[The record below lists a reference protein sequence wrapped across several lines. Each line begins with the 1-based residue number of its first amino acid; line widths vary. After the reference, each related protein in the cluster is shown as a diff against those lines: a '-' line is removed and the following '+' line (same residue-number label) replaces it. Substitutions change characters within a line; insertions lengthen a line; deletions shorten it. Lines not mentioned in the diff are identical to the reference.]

1 MALNLDLIIIFS
13 FILGLI
19 GTFIGILL
27 VRKAAGK
34 FRTAIIFLIITE
46 LIFTIGLIINILN
59 VIEKIT
65 LINLVFLN
73 NIINLGISLFFLF
86 TFLSLLFM
94 IKRIRSK
101 HK

>member
-13 FILGLI
+13 LILGLI
-19 GTFIGILL
+19 GVFIGILL
-27 VRKAAGK
+27 VGKVAGK
-34 FRTAIIFLIITE
+34 FRTTIIFLVITE
-46 LIFTIGLIINILN
+46 LIFTIGLIINTLN
-59 VIEKIT
+59 VIGRIT

-73 NIINLGISLFFLF
+73 NIINLGISLFLLF

-101 HK
+101 DK

>member
-19 GTFIGILL
+19 GAFIGIFLIGK
-27 VRKAAGK
+27 VTGK

-46 LIFTIGLIINILN
+46 LIFTLGLIINVLN
-59 VIEKIT
+59 VIGKIT

-101 HK
+101 NK